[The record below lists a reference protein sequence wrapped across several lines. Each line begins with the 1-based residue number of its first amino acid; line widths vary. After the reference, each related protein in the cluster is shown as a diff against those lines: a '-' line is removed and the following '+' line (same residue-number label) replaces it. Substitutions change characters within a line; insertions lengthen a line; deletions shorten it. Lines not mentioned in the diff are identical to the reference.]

1 MNNDITY
8 IDLLAGKELLAKVAK
23 GDERAFALLVDQYAD
38 TIYSHCLAYVK
49 SVEKAEELSQDI
61 FLKIWSVRGKLPEVD
76 SFEDYLFVIARNTI
90 YRSFRK
96 KVQEL
101 VAITSEEME
110 TDMVP
115 DLQTEYRDS
124 YQLLLRG
131 IEQLPEKRRRVFRMS
146 RLEGMSHEQISQ
158 TLGIHKVTVAQYI
171 VKSLSFLKTYLEAH
185 TGDTIL
191 VIVLLYGRLRY

>member
-1 MNNDITY
+1 MLNNGTTNTDP
-8 IDLLAGKELLAKVAK
+8 LFEKELLAKVAK
-23 GDERAFALLVDQYAD
+23 GDERAFALLVNQYAD

-49 SVEKAEELSQDI
+49 SVEKAEELAQDI
-61 FLKIWSVRGKLPEVD
+61 FLKVWAVRNKLMGVD
-76 SFEDYLFVIARNTI
+76 RFEDYLFVIARNTI

-101 VAITSEEME
+101 VAITSDEAE
-110 TDMVP
+110 TDLVP

-131 IEQLPEKRRRVFRMS
+131 IEQLPEKRRQVFRMS
-146 RLEGMSHEQISQ
+146 RLEGMTHEQISQ
-158 TLGIHKVTVAQYI
+158 ALGIHKVTVAQYI
-171 VKSLSFLKTYLEAH
+171 VKSLSFLKSYLEEH

-191 VIVLLYGRLRY
+191 VIILLRGLP

>member
-1 MNNDITY
+1 MLNNGPTNTDP
-8 IDLLAGKELLAKVAK
+8 LFEKELLAKVAK
-23 GDERAFALLVDQYAD
+23 GDERAFALLVNQYAD

-49 SVEKAEELSQDI
+49 SVEKAEELAQDI
-61 FLKIWSVRGKLPEVD
+61 FLKVWAVRNKLMEVD
-76 SFEDYLFVIARNTI
+76 RFEDYLFVIARNTI

-101 VAITSEEME
+101 VAITSDEAE
-110 TDMVP
+110 TDLVP

-131 IEQLPEKRRRVFRMS
+131 IEQLPEKRRQVFRMS
-146 RLEGMSHEQISQ
+146 RLEGMTHEQISQ
-158 TLGIHKVTVAQYI
+158 ALGIHKVTVAQYI
-171 VKSLSFLKTYLEAH
+171 VKSLSFLKSYLEEH

-191 VIVLLYGRLRY
+191 VIILLRGLP

>member
-1 MNNDITY
+1 MNNDTAHIGPVTE
-8 IDLLAGKELLAKVAK
+8 KELLAKVAK
-23 GDERAFALLVDQYAD
+23 GDERAFALLVGKYAD

-49 SVEKAEELSQDI
+49 SVERAEELAQDI
-61 FLKIWSVRGKLPEVD
+61 FFKIWSVRDKLPEVD
-76 SFEDYLFVIARNTI
+76 RFEDYLFILARNTI

-101 VAITSEEME
+101 VAITSEGME

-115 DLQTEYRDS
+115 DLQTEYRNS

-131 IEQLPEKRRRVFRMS
+131 IEQLPEKRRQVFRMS

-158 TLGIHKVTVAQYI
+158 VLGIHKVTVAQYI
-171 VKSLSFLKTYLEAH
+171 VKSLSYLKTYLKEH

-191 VIVLLYGRLRY
+191 VCILLRGGL